1 MTVRPSL
8 YTILWKM
15 PCNCRAPLCR
25 KKIGDVLS
33 VPAQH
38 LQKYLDAGALQD
50 FILAS
55 LKIDRRKWQLGR
67 SRAETHP
74 AS

>member
-8 YTILWKM
+8 YTAFWKM
-15 PCNCRAPLCR
+15 PCNCQAPLCR
-25 KKIGDVLS
+25 KEIGDVRS

-38 LQKYLDAGALQD
+38 LQKYVNAGALQD

-55 LKIDRRKWQLGR
+55 LKIDRTKWHLGR
-67 SRAETHP
+67 TRAETHP